1 MGAAEAVE
9 SGEQVSLLVT
19 MFHFVP
25 LRSRA
30 ATQKPSSSH
39 CGSRL
44 TERGGCCRARGV
56 ASGSCR
62 GFDEA
67 RAKSGLN
74 GRANLQSE
82 VSADLK
88 SNTPSGA

>member
-39 CGSRL
+39 LRKPFNQVLESPSV
-44 TERGGCCRARGV
+44 V
-56 ASGSCR
+56 AAAEHGELPAEVAEDSMKPG
-62 GFDEA
+62 
-67 RAKSGLN
+67 
-74 GRANLQSE
+74 QSQ
-82 VSADLK
+82 V
-88 SNTPSGA
+88 